1 MPEISAFRGQLY
13 DLARAGGGDAAKLI
27 TPPYDVIAPD
37 ERERLAA
44 LDPHNFVHLDLPAGD
59 GDAKYDHAASLYQA
73 WLRDGVLRRDERPAL
88 YRYHQIFDAAGQTIT
103 RKGFIC
109 RMRLHRFDEKI
120 VLPHERTLAG
130 PKLDRLKLTRA
141 TKAQL
146 SQPFGMYSDPA
157 RKTDEAFAAVEREPP
172 AIEARTSDGVVQRL
186 WRLIDEKAIAE
197 VVRLLAA
204 LPIYI
209 ADGHHRYE
217 TLIAY
222 RDEVRAARGGAVSPR
237 ASTEFAAIF
246 LCNMDDPGL
255 VVFPTH
261 RVVHGVPAFRFTDVV
276 DKARRWFSVDEAEV
290 GDPAT
295 VRAELARRGERGPSF
310 VLVDGTKLAYLTLR
324 ADADLSSVPELAGPA
339 VLRTLD
345 VTLLHALVIEALLG
359 VDRVAQERQTNL
371 RYVKDFAQ
379 AMAAAREPDVQAVL
393 LMNPTKVHEVKAVA
407 DAGEVMPQKSTFFY
421 PKIASGLVLNPLDPD
436 EMV

>member
-1 MPEISAFRGQLY
+1 MPEIAAFRGQLY
-13 DLARAGGGDAAKLI
+13 DLARAGTDAAKLI
-27 TPPYDVIAPD
+27 TPPYDVISPE
-37 ERERLAA
+37 ERDRLAA
-44 LDPHNFVHLDLPAGD
+44 LDPHNFVHLDLPEGE
-59 GDAKYDHAASLYQA
+59 GDAKYERAASLYDA
-73 WLRDGVLRRDERPAL
+73 WLKSGVLGRDERPAL
-88 YRYHQIFDAAGQTIT
+88 YRYHQIFDVAGREVT

-141 TKAQL
+141 TKAQM
-146 SQPFGMYSDPA
+146 SQPFGMYSDPTRA
-157 RKTDEAFAAVEREPP
+157 TDAPFEAVEREAPP
-172 AIEARTSDGVVQRL
+172 IEARTSDGVLQRL
-186 WRLIDEKAIAE
+186 WRLTDPAAIAE
-197 VVRLLAA
+197 VVRLVAP

-222 RDEVRAARGGAVSPR
+222 RDEVRAAHPGLSPR
-237 ASTEFAAIF
+237 ASMEYAAIF

-261 RVVHGVPAFRFTDVV
+261 RVVHGLPAFRFEDVV
-276 DKARRWFSVDEAEV
+276 ARARTWFSVEEALA
-290 GDPAT
+290 GDPPT

-310 VLVDGTKLAYLTLR
+310 VLLDGTRMAYLTLKP
-324 ADADLSSVPELAGPA
+324 DADLSSVPQLAGPA

-345 VTLLHALVIEALLG
+345 VTLLHALVIEATLG

-393 LMNPTKVHEVKAVA
+393 LMNPTKVHEVKDVA